1 MFLGYSHCLAVV
13 FLFSFLHF
21 SGFRLSFPPHI
32 PLLVD
37 AHIFSGYLI
46 FSALL
51 TEINLNL
58 NLLPKSLGSSRL
70 IFYPLTLLL
79 VYFTQSRTGL
89 ILGVLCIICYLGNSL
104 LKTSIKLRL
113 NITSSLIIGS
123 TILFAFLVLFSSTPL
138 LENLTLS
145 KGFIRLTDLSF
156 SDDSSLYRL
165 SQFAS
170 IGDLSIVQFIFGVP
184 LESGIS
190 IWRDGIVTFL
200 TNHLGIIG
208 ASVYILVILYF
219 LFFVSSPFSNKPN
232 SLRSYFFIILLL
244 YSFSNLITESAMI
257 SRSVIQ
263 ISVQCAMLRHLL
275 TTSRLTTSPND

>member
-1 MFLGYSHCLAVV
+1 MSIV
-13 FLFSFLHF
+13 FLLAILISPLSYPSYLIFRISDFLILFCSLHAARKMWINHMIIRARYILIVSYVALSIIFVNLQSDLALVFTLLYKILFPFLCFTITLVFLKTKLVNEKNIAITLYVSWLFTLFSSSISVFF
-21 SGFRLSFPPHI
+21 FAATPGFRLSFPPHI

-58 NLLPKSLGSSRL
+58 KLLPKSLGSSRL

-138 LENLTLS
+138 
-145 KGFIRLTDLSF
+145 
-156 SDDSSLYRL
+156 
-165 SQFAS
+165 
-170 IGDLSIVQFIFGVP
+170 
-184 LESGIS
+184 
-190 IWRDGIVTFL
+190 
-200 TNHLGIIG
+200 
-208 ASVYILVILYF
+208 
-219 LFFVSSPFSNKPN
+219 
-232 SLRSYFFIILLL
+232 
-244 YSFSNLITESAMI
+244 
-257 SRSVIQ
+257 
-263 ISVQCAMLRHLL
+263 
-275 TTSRLTTSPND
+275 